1 MTPVML
7 KPAAPR
13 SRVKYS
19 TTEPL
24 RSLMNKNVK
33 ILAINVKY
41 LLNLTK
47 ETHISFSFDFLLG
60 LKVRFVA
67 MPETVNVIKVSH
79 IGYRSNIT
87 IIKEF
92 SGNECSG

>member
-7 KPAAPR
+7 KPAASR

-24 RSLMNKNVK
+24 RSLINKNVK
-33 ILAINVKY
+33 NLAIIVKY

-47 ETHISFSFDFLLG
+47 ETHILFSFDFLLG
-60 LKVRFVA
+60 LKVRSSQCQ
-67 MPETVNVIKVSH
+67 KL
-79 IGYRSNIT
+79 
-87 IIKEF
+87 
-92 SGNECSG
+92 